1 MAKKNTIFNFPH
13 MKGGE
18 EEVMRG
24 LKSDPDSYL
33 RYLKLNKEWKSRF
46 LDFCTGKKTLP
57 LTYDPFFKRIFN
69 PEIHPRRLSR
79 FLSCLLGIPV
89 KVVRTLPLEE
99 TMLDGS
105 VLMIMDILVEL
116 EDGSYANVEIQKIPY
131 AFLGERISCYSSD
144 LVLRQYSRVKG
155 ENGEGFTY
163 RDMKKVYTI
172 VIFEKS
178 TGIFHELPE
187 FCIHKGKTVF
197 DTGLKMEL
205 LQEYCLVALDVFR
218 DIPYPKIR
226 SEQTAWLSLLATE
239 DTREAEE
246 LVVEYPWLEE
256 IYEEMAGLMHNPGE
270 VLNMFSDALHKLD
283 QNTVQY
289 MIEELEKEKQEETK
303 RRAAAEEEKEE
314 EAKRRE
320 AAEEERQ
327 KETRRRQEA
336 ENLLKEKERQL
347 AELKELLEKAK
358 KFP

>member
-1 MAKKNTIFNFPH
+1 MAKKNPIFNFPH

-46 LDFCTGKKTLP
+46 MDFCNGKKTLP

-131 AFLGERISCYSSD
+131 AFPGERISCYSSD

-187 FCIHKGKTVF
+187 FCVHKGKTVF

-239 DTREAEE
+239 DTKEAEE

-289 MIEELEKEKQEETK
+289 MIEELEKEKQK
-303 RRAAAEEEKEE
+303 
-314 EAKRRE
+314 
-320 AAEEERQ
+320 AEEERQ
-327 KETRRRQEA
+327 EEAKRRQEA

-347 AELKELLEKAK
+347 AELKKLLEKEK
-358 KFP
+358 NCP